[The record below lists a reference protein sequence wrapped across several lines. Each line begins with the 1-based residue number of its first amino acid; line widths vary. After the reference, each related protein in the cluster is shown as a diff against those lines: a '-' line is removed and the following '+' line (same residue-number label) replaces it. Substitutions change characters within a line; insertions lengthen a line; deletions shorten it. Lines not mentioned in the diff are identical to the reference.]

1 MVILILLN
9 SDLLLLVLLFMVMAT
24 AVVSLL
30 WFLRERRLLRS
41 LQALIA
47 EEKMENLESKHSNP
61 KDMKEALRALFETRK
76 EELLQ
81 LQRLENYRRD
91 YIGNVAHELKT
102 PIFSIQGYIDS
113 VLDEPDMDEETRE
126 KFLKRANKNASRLG
140 QIVSD
145 LDTALLDFWI
155 VSLLFPTLV
164 VGVYV
169 SIVNKSLN
177 CWTDL
182 I

>member
-41 LQALIA
+41 IQALIA

-76 EELLQ
+76 DELLQ

-91 YIGNVAHELKT
+91 YIWECGAR
-102 PIFSIQGYIDS
+102 I
-113 VLDEPDMDEETRE
+113 
-126 KFLKRANKNASRLG
+126 KNAHFFDSRIHRL
-140 QIVSD
+140 
-145 LDTALLDFWI
+145 
-155 VSLLFPTLV
+155 
-164 VGVYV
+164 
-169 SIVNKSLN
+169 SIG
-177 CWTDL
+177 
-182 I
+182 